1 MLKSYIRKAL
11 LGYKASND
19 DYLNYLKDK
28 GAKIGGGVYI
38 YSPNHTYIDVQFP
51 WMLEIG
57 DEVRIT
63 TGVTILN
70 HDYSWSVWKSL
81 TGEIVG
87 GVGKV
92 KIGNN
97 VFIGMNAT
105 ILMNTDI
112 GDNVIIGAGS
122 VVSGKVDSNSVYA
135 GTPARKIMSLEEYIN
150 KRKKRE
156 LDDAK
161 EIARNYYER
170 FNKKPTKDTLPAY
183 FWLFESDED
192 SLIPIFKERMK
203 LCGNYEQSITAFKK
217 HKAVYRNYEEF
228 LEDALQKE

>member
-1 MLKSYIRKAL
+1 MV
-11 LGYKASND
+11 
-19 DYLNYLKDK
+19 
-28 GAKIGGGVYI
+28 GGGVYL

-92 KIGNN
+92 KIGSN

-122 VVSGKVDSNSVYA
+122 VVSGKVESNSVYA
-135 GTPARKIMSLEEYIN
+135 GTPARKIMSLEEYMN

-161 EIARNYYER
+161 EIVRNYYER
-170 FNKKPTKDTLPAY
+170 FNKKPPKEVLPAY
-183 FWLFESDED
+183 FWLFESDEN
-192 SLIPIFKERMK
+192 SLIPIFQERMK
-203 LCGNYEQSITAFKK
+203 LCGNYEQSVAAFRNN
-217 HKAVYRNYEEF
+217 KAVYRNYEEF